1 MDRAKE
7 KLMLMFCRKL
17 SLLGAFW
24 FAVDFLVIV
33 TDDKRL
39 VTIGA
44 LGNPRIETPNL
55 DGLLKHGQSWSNF
68 VCSKTLRVPSQRRF

>member
-33 TDDKRL
+33 TDD
-39 VTIGA
+39 
-44 LGNPRIETPNL
+44 
-55 DGLLKHGQSWSNF
+55 
-68 VCSKTLRVPSQRRF
+68 